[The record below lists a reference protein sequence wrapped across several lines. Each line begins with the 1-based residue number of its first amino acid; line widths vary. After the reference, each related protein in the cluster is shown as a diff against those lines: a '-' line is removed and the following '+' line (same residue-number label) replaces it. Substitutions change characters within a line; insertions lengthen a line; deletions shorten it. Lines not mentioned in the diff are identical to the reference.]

1 MCPSATGQYVQ
12 YRERQAEDGVV
23 GPRVAYFRSQRRLP
37 HFAGIEAS
45 QVLPFLYV
53 IERAHVCQRLK
64 G

>member
-1 MCPSATGQYVQ
+1 MASLD
-12 YRERQAEDGVV
+12 RS
-23 GPRVAYFRSQRRLP
+23 RVAYFRSQRRLP